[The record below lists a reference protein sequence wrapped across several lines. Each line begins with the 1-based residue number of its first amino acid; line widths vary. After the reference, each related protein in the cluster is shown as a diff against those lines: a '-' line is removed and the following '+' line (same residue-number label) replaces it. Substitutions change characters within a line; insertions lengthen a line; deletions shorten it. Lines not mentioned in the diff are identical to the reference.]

1 MPYGQLADEVAAV
14 VCDPAVR
21 VPERQVLSLPGGAS
35 LFVMPAHDA
44 RVAIAKLITFTPAN
58 AGTGRPAIQG
68 DVSVFD
74 IATGERRLLLDGPV
88 VTARRTAAVSLL
100 AAQSLAPNPQGPLL
114 VVGAGTQG
122 RAHVEAFAQGD
133 LARLEHVEGKSLAS
147 IDLGVSQL
155 ARLAHFAARRLQK
168 RQQFALQRPLPD
180 DPFDFADE
188 IASIEVDDAE
198 GKAPSSL
205 PAPTPG

>member
-1 MPYGQLADEVAAV
+1 MAL
-14 VCDPAVR
+14 
-21 VPERQVLSLPGGAS
+21 LP
-35 LFVMPAHDA
+35 
-44 RVAIAKLITFTPAN
+44 K
-58 AGTGRPAIQG
+58 
-68 DVSVFD
+68 
-74 IATGERRLLLDGPV
+74 
-88 VTARRTAAVSLL
+88 
-100 AAQSLAPNPQGPLL
+100 L
-114 VVGAGTQG
+114 VVEFDDGTKVTLQTN
-122 RAHVEAFAQGD
+122 QGD

-168 RQQFALQRPLPD
+168 RQQLSLQRPLPD

-198 GKAPSSL
+198 GKAPSSS